1 MKVAEQLAE
10 ASPEVRAAALE
21 LLDKVSRPLKAREL
35 TRALAAEGF
44 RLPEARRITL
54 ALKRFSIIALLPIR

>member
-1 MKVAEQLAE
+1 MNVAEQLAG

-21 LLDKVSRPLKAREL
+21 LMDIVSRPLYAREL
-35 TRALAAEGF
+35 SRALAAGGF
-44 RLPEARRITL
+44 RLAEARRITR